1 MVSVSDMR
9 LSMFATQI
17 EDASCGEHQTDA
29 SELERFV
36 LAPWIVHMV
45 SPTVKVWT
53 LHNVNR

>member
-1 MVSVSDMR
+1 MR